1 MPLLDLPNEL
11 LQYVSE
17 NLKLERDINALT
29 RTNRYLYN
37 LLNPIYIGITYDF
50 LEVRRYNGLQD
61 MGERGQLE
69 RC

>member
-1 MPLLDLPNEL
+1 MLL
-11 LQYVSE
+11 
-17 NLKLERDINALT
+17 LEQTAISIIFSI
-29 RTNRYLYN
+29 
-37 LLNPIYIGITYDF
+37 PIYIGITYDF